1 MAEAKKADMY
11 AWEGMDK
18 SGKRVKGEVSG
29 QSEALVKAVLRRQGV
44 KPS

>member
-18 SGKRVKGEVSG
+18 SLESVSKVKSADKV
-29 QSEALVKAVLRRQGV
+29 R
-44 KPS
+44 P